1 MSNYMEVVKMRKE
14 KIVNTL
20 NLAKE
25 ENGKIYAIVKLDGK
39 NEKRVR
45 VGKVESISKTT
56 AGANLVTF
64 RLEDGRFRST
74 HLNNI
79 EYVSIEAA

>member
-1 MSNYMEVVKMRKE
+1 MSNYTEVVKMRKE

-45 VGKVESISKTT
+45 VGKVESMWKTL
-56 AGANLVTF
+56 AGRDMVT
-64 RLEDGRFRST
+64 LKLDDGRFRGV
-74 HLNNI
+74 HLENI
-79 EYVSIEAA
+79 EYVSIEAS